1 MMICRNQKLD
11 LIPAF
16 FVKAENWIS
25 ENRDIKVIRI
35 EKFVF
40 TYMQHLLPLCKC
52 NLFYFFYRRKDQI
65 SAYYH
70 VTWGRGY
77 TKRYL
82 FVYGTSSQA

>member
-40 TYMQHLLPLCKC
+40 TYMQHLLPYPHT
-52 NLFYFFYRRKDQI
+52 NR
-65 SAYYH
+65 
-70 VTWGRGY
+70 
-77 TKRYL
+77 
-82 FVYGTSSQA
+82 